1 MNKLK
6 GMLFYA
12 SAIAL
17 SGAMVAQAQEE
28 ETTERRVSTV
38 TVTGSLIQGT
48 PEDAALP
55 VDVLSSEDLLNQGSP
70 SALDIIKSLPVSSGV
85 LGDTNQFDGR
95 AQGSEGSGT
104 VNLRGLGASRTLV
117 LLDGRRLASNPFAFA
132 GSGAVDTNILPLAA
146 VGRIEVLKDGAAATY
161 GSDAV
166 AGVVNFITRDDFE
179 GYEIGGDYKFVDGSD
194 GDYTVNGIA
203 GWDTDFG
210 DFLLA
215 AGYQHR
221 SELATTERDFALRDF
236 LGNPQGGWSL
246 VGNPGALRPVNAA
259 FGQTIAATAT
269 NPLGVVRDPACATLG
284 GTPLINPLAS
294 PPFPA
299 GTSAPVCGFQFT
311 PFDNIVEEENR
322 YQVLGKADFEIGDSH
337 NLTLEG
343 FYSATEVPKIA
354 FSPSFPPVGGA
365 SGPTSDASI
374 VAGQFFVPLTNPGF
388 ASLAAQNPG
397 LVPAG
402 SAGAFLIATR
412 PLGQA
417 GNALAGGR
425 GSERSYREFE
435 HYRLSAELKGELTEA
450 INYTASVT
458 SGSQIGRRTNEDTV
472 VNRYALAL
480 RGLGGA
486 NCNVAANTPG
496 LNNCLWFNP
505 FSTAIQQSAATGAT
519 NPQFTA
525 ANSIEVLD
533 FILEDTF
540 TEQEYKLTVIEGVL
554 DGMLPITLGD
564 GQIGWAAGAQY
575 RKEEYDRQFNDIAN
589 LDVNPCIATVTTGTR
604 TCAQPVGVLGFL
616 AGSRPLNAEQDI
628 YALFGELSLPFT
640 ENFNASLAAR
650 YEDYGGDIGS
660 TFDPKL
666 SARWQIAEP
675 LAVRGSI
682 STTFRGPALTQV
694 ATGSVTSL
702 QNVGGTFRAVDIAGN
717 PSLTPESALTY
728 NLGVIYQPGNFNI
741 SVDYWNFDFEDS
753 VITEPVANIIS
764 AVFPNG
770 NALPNNCTNPA
781 FAALVARFTFTGA
794 CAIANVSRLNTEYAN
809 GPDIKTSGID
819 VLADYTFED
828 VAGRGVDL
836 ELGASGSYVLEYDV
850 GEIAVEGVTVG
861 QPFSA
866 VGFLNF
872 QTVAT
877 PLPELKF
884 EAYANA
890 STENVNARL
899 TARYT
904 GEYEDQR
911 TGLFTAPNPNL
922 TTPGIILPQGQTIK
936 SFVSYDGTVVV
947 NLPAETTVSFSI
959 ENILDEQPPFAR
971 LELNYDPFT
980 GDAVGRTFKVGFTK
994 RFGAG
999 G

>member
-117 LLDGRRLASNPFAFA
+117 LLDGKRLAPNPFAFA
-132 GSGAVDTNILPLAA
+132 GNGSVDTNILPLAA

-166 AGVVNFITRDDFE
+166 AGVVNFITRSGFE
-179 GYEIGGDYKFVDGSD
+179 GYEVGGTYKVVDGSD
-194 GDYTVNGIA
+194 GDYTLNGIA
-203 GWDTDFG
+203 GWDTNFG

-221 SELATTERDFALRDF
+221 SELATTERDFAIRDF
-236 LGNPQGGWSL
+236 VGNPQGGWSL
-246 VGNPGALRPVNAA
+246 VGNPGAFLPVSAA
-259 FGQTIAATAT
+259 FSPTG
-269 NPLGVVRDPACATLG
+269 GVRRDPQCATLG
-284 GTPLINPLAS
+284 GTPLLANPTT
-294 PPFPA
+294 PI
-299 GTSAPVCGFQFT
+299 CGFQFT

-322 YQVLGKADFEIGDSH
+322 YQVLGKADFEIGETS

-365 SGPTSDASI
+365 SGPTADASI
-374 VAGQFFVPLTNPGF
+374 VPGQFFVPLTNPGF

-402 SAGAFLIATR
+402 TAGAFLIATR
-412 PLGQA
+412 PLGLA

-425 GSERSYREFE
+425 GSERSFREYE
-435 HYRLSAELKGELTEA
+435 HYRLSAELKGQLTDS
-450 INYTASVT
+450 INYTTSVT
-458 SGSQIGRRTNEDTV
+458 TGSQIGRRTNEDTV

-505 FSTAIQQSAATGAT
+505 FSTAIQTSATNGVG
-519 NPQFTA
+519 NPQFTTP
-525 ANSIEVLD
+525 NSLEVLD
-533 FILEDTF
+533 FILDDTF
-540 TEQEYKLTVIEGVL
+540 TEQEYKLTVVEAVL
-554 DGMLPITLGD
+554 DGKLPIELGD
-564 GQIGWAAGAQY
+564 GPIGWAFGAQY
-575 RKEEYDRQFNDIAN
+575 REEEYDRQFNDIAN
-589 LDVNPCIATVTTGTR
+589 LDVNPCIATVTTGTT

-616 AGSRPLNAEQDI
+616 AGARPLNAKQDI
-628 YALFGELSLPFT
+628 YALFGEVSLPFT
-640 ENFNASLAAR
+640 ESFNASLAAR
-650 YEDYGGDIGS
+650 YEDYGGDVGS

-702 QNVGGTFRAVDIAGN
+702 QSVGGTFRAVDISGN
-717 PSLTPESALTY
+717 PALKPESALTY
-728 NLGVIYQPGNFNI
+728 NLGVIFQPGNFNM
-741 SVDYWNFDFEDS
+741 SVDYWNFDFDDS
-753 VITEPVANIIS
+753 VIAEPVAPIVA
-764 AVFPNG
+764 AVFPTG
-770 NALPNNCTNPA
+770 QPNNCTNPA

-794 CAIANVSRLNTEYAN
+794 CAVGNVSRLSTQYTN
-809 GPDIKTSGID
+809 GPNIKTSGID

-828 VAGRGVDL
+828 VGGRGFDL
-836 ELGASGSYVLEYDV
+836 ELGTSGSYVLEYDV
-850 GEIAVEGVTVG
+850 GEITVEGVRAG
-861 QPFSA
+861 APFSA

-890 STENVNARL
+890 STDNMNARL

-911 TGLFTAPNPNL
+911 TGLFTTPNANF
-922 TTPGIILPQGQTIK
+922 TTPGVILPQGQTIK
-936 SFVSYDGTVVV
+936 SFVSYDGTVVI
-947 NLPAETTVSFSI
+947 NLPAETTVSFSV
-959 ENILDEQPPFAR
+959 ENILDETPPFAR

-980 GDAVGRTFKVGFTK
+980 GDAIGRTFKIGVTK
-994 RFGAG
+994 KFGG

>member
-17 SGAMVAQAQEE
+17 SGAMAAQAQEE
-28 ETTERRVSTV
+28 ETTERRVNTV
-38 TVTGSLIQGT
+38 TVTGTLIQGT
-48 PEDAALP
+48 PEDSALP

-117 LLDGRRLASNPFAFA
+117 LLDGKRLASNPFAFA

-166 AGVVNFITRDDFE
+166 AGVVNFITRDNFT
-179 GYEIGGDYKFVDGSD
+179 GYEIGGDFKAVPGSD

-203 GWDTDFG
+203 GWDTNFG

-221 SELATTERDFALRDF
+221 SELATTERDFAIRDF
-236 LGNPQGGWSL
+236 AGNPQGGWSL
-246 VGNPGALRPVNAA
+246 VGNPGAFLPVSAA
-259 FGQTIAATAT
+259 FSPTG
-269 NPLGVVRDPACATLG
+269 GVRRDPQCAALG
-284 GTPLINPLAS
+284 GTPLLANPTT
-294 PPFPA
+294 PI
-299 GTSAPVCGFQFT
+299 CGFQFT

-322 YQVLGKADFEIGDSH
+322 YQVLGKADFEIGESH
-337 NLTLEG
+337 NLQLEA

-365 SGPTSDASI
+365 SGPTADASI
-374 VAGQFFVPLTNPGF
+374 VPGQFFVPLTNPGF
-388 ASLAAQNPG
+388 ASLSAQNPG

-402 SAGAFLIATR
+402 TAGAFLIATR
-412 PLGQA
+412 PLGFG
-417 GNALAGGR
+417 GNPLAGGR
-425 GSERSYREFE
+425 GSERSYREYE
-435 HYRLSAELKGELTEA
+435 HYRLSAEMKGELTDY
-450 INYTASVT
+450 INYAASVT
-458 SGSQIGRRTNEDTV
+458 TGSQIGRRTNEDTV
-472 VNRYALAL
+472 VNRYALSL

-505 FSTAIQQSAATGAT
+505 FSTAIQENVVSGAS
-519 NPQFTA
+519 NPQFSTP
-525 ANSIEVLD
+525 NSREVLD

-540 TEQEYKLTVIEGVL
+540 TEQEYKLTVVEAVL
-554 DGMLPITLGD
+554 SGQLPIELGD
-564 GQIGWAAGAQY
+564 GAIGWAAGAQY
-575 RKEEYDRQFNDIAN
+575 REEEYDRQFNDIAN
-589 LDVNPCIATVTTGTR
+589 LNINPCIATVTTGTT

-616 AGSRPLNAEQDI
+616 AGARPLNAKQDI

-640 ENFNASLAAR
+640 SNFNASLAAR
-650 YEDYGGDIGS
+650 YEDYGGDTGS

-666 SARWQIAEP
+666 SAKWQIADAFA
-675 LAVRGSI
+675 LRGSI

-694 ATGSVTSL
+694 AAGSVTSL
-702 QNVGGTFRAVDIAGN
+702 QNVGGTFRAVDISGN
-717 PSLTPESALTY
+717 PSLAPESALTY
-728 NLGVIYQPGNFNI
+728 NIGAIFQPGNLNL

-753 VITEPVANIIS
+753 VITEPVANIVS
-764 AVFPNG
+764 AVFPTG
-770 NALPNNCTNPA
+770 QPNNCTNPA
-781 FAALVARFTFTGA
+781 FAALVARFTFTGP
-794 CAIANVSRLNTEYAN
+794 CAVGNVSRLSTEYTN
-809 GPDIKTSGID
+809 GPDIKTSGVD
-819 VLADYTFED
+819 VLADYLFED
-828 VAGRGVDL
+828 VGGRGLDL
-836 ELGASGSYVLEYDV
+836 EIGASGSYVLEYEV
-850 GEIAVEGVTVG
+850 GEVAVEGVTVG
-861 QPFSA
+861 RPFSA

-890 STENVNARL
+890 NIDNINARL

-911 TGLFTAPNPNL
+911 TALFTAPNANF
-922 TTPGIILPQGQTIK
+922 TVPGTIFRQGQTIK
-936 SFVSYDGTVVV
+936 SFVSYDSTVVIR
-947 NLPAETTVSFSI
+947 LPAETTVSFSI
-959 ENILDEQPPFAR
+959 ENILDTQPPFAR

-994 RFGAG
+994 KFGG

>member
-6 GMLFYA
+6 GMFFYA

-17 SGAMVAQAQEE
+17 SGAMAAQAQEE

-104 VNLRGLGASRTLV
+104 INLRGLGASRTLV
-117 LLDGRRLASNPFAFA
+117 LLDGKRLASNPFAFA

-146 VGRIEVLKDGAAATY
+146 VGRIEILKDGAAATY

-166 AGVVNFITRDDFE
+166 AGVVNFITRENFT
-179 GYEIGGDYKFVDGSD
+179 GYEVGGDFKAVPGAD

-203 GWDTDFG
+203 GWDTNFG

-221 SELATTERDFALRDF
+221 SELATTERDFAQRSF
-236 LGNPQGGWSL
+236 LENPQAGYSL
-246 VGNPGALRPVNAA
+246 VGNPGAFLPVSAA
-259 FGQTIAATAT
+259 FSPTG
-269 NPLGVVRDPACATLG
+269 GVRRDPQCAVLG
-284 GTPLINPLAS
+284 GVPLLANP
-294 PPFPA
+294 
-299 GTSAPVCGFQFT
+299 TTPVCGFQFT
-311 PFDNIVEEENR
+311 PFDNIVEEEDR
-322 YQVLGKADFEIGDSH
+322 YQVLGKADFEIGETH
-337 NLTLEG
+337 NLTLQG

-365 SGPTSDASI
+365 SGPTADASI
-374 VAGQFFVPLTNPGF
+374 VPGQFFVPLTNPGF

-402 SAGAFLIATR
+402 TAGAFMIATR
-412 PLGQA
+412 PIGQA
-417 GNALAGGR
+417 GNTLAGGR
-425 GSERSYREFE
+425 GAERSYREYE

-458 SGSQIGRRTNEDTV
+458 TGSQIGRRTNEDTV

-505 FSTAIQQSAATGAT
+505 FSTAIRQSAVTGAT

-525 ANSIEVLD
+525 ANSNEVLD
-533 FILEDTF
+533 FILEDSF

-575 RKEEYDRQFNDIAN
+575 RKEEYDRQYNDIAN
-589 LDVNPCIATVTTGTR
+589 LDINPCIATVTTGTT

-616 AGSRPLNAEQDI
+616 AGSRPLTAEQDI

-640 ENFNASLAAR
+640 ENFSASLAAR
-650 YEDYGGDIGS
+650 YEDYGGDVGS

-666 SARWQIAEP
+666 SARWQVAEP

-702 QNVGGTFRAVDIAGN
+702 QSVGGTFRAVDIAGN

-728 NLGVIYQPGNFNI
+728 NIGVIYQPGNFNM

-753 VITEPVANIIS
+753 VITEPVANIVS
-764 AVFPNG
+764 AVFPTG
-770 NALPNNCTNPA
+770 QPNNCANPA

-794 CAIANVSRLNTEYAN
+794 CAVANVSRLNTQYTN
-809 GPDIKTSGID
+809 GPQIKTSGID

-828 VAGRGVDL
+828 VAGKGVDL
-836 ELGASGSYVLEYDV
+836 ELGGGASYVLEYEV

-890 STENVNARL
+890 STENINARL

-911 TGLFTAPNPNL
+911 TALFTTPNPNF

-959 ENILDEQPPFAR
+959 ENILDTQPPFAR

-980 GDAVGRTFKVGFTK
+980 GDAVGRTFKIGFTK

>member
-17 SGAMVAQAQEE
+17 TGSLAAYAQEDDDS
-28 ETTERRVSTV
+28 ERKLGTV

-55 VDVLSSEDLLNQGSP
+55 VDVLTAEDLRLQGSP
-70 SALDIIKSLPVSSGV
+70 SALDLIKSLPVSSGV

-104 VNLRGLGASRTLV
+104 VNLRGLGSSRTLV
-117 LLDGRRLASNPFAFA
+117 LLDGKRLAPNPFAFA
-132 GSGAVDTNILPLAA
+132 GNGSVDTNILPLAA
-146 VGRIEVLKDGAAATY
+146 VGRIEILKDGAAATY

-166 AGVVNFITRDDFE
+166 AGVVNFITRTGFE
-179 GYEIGGDYKFVDGSD
+179 GFEVGGDYKFVDGSD
-194 GDYTVNGIA
+194 GDYTVNAVG
-203 GWDTDFG
+203 GWNTDFG
-210 DFLLA
+210 SFLLA

-221 SELATTERDFALRDF
+221 SELAATERDWAVRDF
-236 LGNPQGGWSL
+236 LENPQGGWSL
-246 VGNPGALRPVNAA
+246 VGNPGAFAPRAA
-259 FGQTIAATAT
+259 NFAATG
-269 NPLGVVRDPACATLG
+269 PVQRDPGCGTVG
-284 GTPLINPLAS
+284 GIPLVT
-294 PPFPA
+294 A
-299 GTSAPVCGFQFT
+299 GNAVCGFQFT

-322 YQVLGKADFEIGDSH
+322 YQVLGKADFELSEKH
-337 NLTLEG
+337 NLSLQA

-365 SGPTSDASI
+365 SAPTADASL
-374 VAGQFFVPLTNPGF
+374 VGGQFYVPITNPGF
-388 ASLAAQNPG
+388 AALIAQNPG
-397 LVPAG
+397 YVPAG
-402 SAGAFLIATR
+402 TTGAFMIATR
-412 PLGQA
+412 PLGYA

-458 SGSQIGRRTNEDTV
+458 TGSQIGRRTNEDTV

-496 LNNCLWFNP
+496 LNGCLWFNP
-505 FSTAIQQSAATGAT
+505 FSNAIQTNAITGAT
-519 NPQFTA
+519 NPNFVSSA
-525 ANSIEVLD
+525 ANSLGVLD
-533 FILEDTF
+533 FILEDSF
-540 TEQEYKLTVIEGVL
+540 TEQEIKLTVFEGVL
-554 DGMLPITLGD
+554 DGQLPIALG
-564 GQIGWAAGAQY
+564 GGNVGWAFGGQY
-575 RKEEYDRQFNDIAN
+575 REEEFDRTYNDIAN
-589 LDVNPCIATVTTGTR
+589 LDVTPCIATVTTGTT
-604 TCAQPVGVLGFL
+604 TCAQPVGALGFL
-616 AGSRPLNAEQDI
+616 AGSRPLSATQDVT
-628 YALFGELSLPFT
+628 ALFGELSLPFT

-666 SARWQIAEP
+666 SVRWQLADP
-675 LAVRGSI
+675 LALRGSI
-682 STTFRGPALTQV
+682 GTTFRGPALTQV

-717 PSLTPESALTY
+717 PSLSPESALTY
-728 NLGVIYQPGNFNI
+728 NVGAIIKTGNLNM
-741 SVDYWNFDFEDS
+741 SVDYWNFDFDDS
-753 VITEPVANIIS
+753 VVTEPVASMVAAMFPGGS
-764 AVFPNG
+764 AV
-770 NALPNNCTNPA
+770 NCGTSA
-781 FAALVARFTFTGA
+781 FAGLQARFTFTGA
-794 CAIANVSRLNTEYAN
+794 CAIGNVSRLSTQYIN
-809 GPDIKTSGID
+809 GPNIKTSGID

-828 VAGRGVDL
+828 AFRPGLDL
-836 ELGASGSYVLEYDV
+836 EIGASGSYVLEYEV
-850 GEIAVEGVTVG
+850 GAVSVEGLQVG
-861 QPFSA
+861 NPFSA

-872 QTVAT
+872 QTIAT

-899 TARYT
+899 TARYI
-904 GEYEDQR
+904 GEYTDQR
-911 TGLFTAPNPNL
+911 TTLFTAPNANWP
-922 TTPGIILPQGQTIK
+922 TPGVIIPQGQTIDAQ
-936 SFVSYDGTVVV
+936 VIYDSTIVVQ
-947 NLPAETTVSFSI
+947 LPWDSTMSFSV
-959 ENILDEQPPFAR
+959 ENILDEDPSFAR

-980 GDAVGRTFKVGFTK
+980 GDAIGRTFKVGFTK

-999 G
+999 S

>member
-1 MNKLK
+1 MKTFK

-17 SGAMVAQAQEE
+17 SSSLAAQAQED
-28 ETTERRVSTV
+28 TSERKLETV

-55 VDVLSSEDLLNQGSP
+55 VDVLTAEDLKLQGSP
-70 SALDIIKSLPVSSGV
+70 SALDLIKSLPVSSGV

-117 LLDGRRLASNPFAFA
+117 LLDGKRLAPNPFAFA
-132 GSGAVDTNILPLAA
+132 GNGSVDTNILPLAA
-146 VGRIEVLKDGAAATY
+146 VGRIEILKDGAAATY

-166 AGVVNFITRDDFE
+166 AGVVNFITRDNYEGFE
-179 GYEIGGDYKFVDGSD
+179 VGGDYKLVDGSD
-194 GDYTVNGIA
+194 GDYSVNAVG

-210 DFLLA
+210 NFLLA

-221 SELATTERDFALRDF
+221 SELATTERDWAIRDY

-246 VGNPGALRPVNAA
+246 VGNPGAFLPVGAA
-259 FGQTIAATAT
+259 FTPVQ
-269 NPLGVVRDPACATLG
+269 GVTRDPACGNFAGIPIFSGAT
-284 GTPLINPLAS
+284 
-294 PPFPA
+294 
-299 GTSAPVCGFQFT
+299 PVCGFQFT

-322 YQVLGKADFEIGDSH
+322 YQVLGKADFDLNEKH
-337 NLTLEG
+337 NLSLQA
-343 FYSATEVPKIA
+343 FYSATDVPQIA

-365 SGPTSDASI
+365 SAPTADASLI
-374 VAGQFFVPLTNPGF
+374 PGQFFVPATNPGF
-388 ASLAAQNPG
+388 QALLAQNPG
-397 LVPAG
+397 LVSPA
-402 SAGAFLIATR
+402 AVGAYMIATR
-412 PLGQA
+412 PLGFG

-425 GSERSYREFE
+425 GSERSYREYE
-435 HYRLSAELKGELTEA
+435 HYRISAELKGELTEA
-450 INYTASVT
+450 INYTASLT

-472 VNRYALAL
+472 VNRYALSL

-505 FSTAIQQSAATGAT
+505 FSNALQTNVVTGAT
-519 NPQFTA
+519 NPNFTA
-525 ANSIEVLD
+525 ANSLEVLD

-540 TEQEYKLTVIEGVL
+540 TEQEIKLTVLEGVL
-554 DGMLPITLGD
+554 DGQLPISLAGGD
-564 GQIGWAAGAQY
+564 VGWAFGGQY
-575 RKEEYDRQFNDIAN
+575 RKEEFDRSYNDIAN
-589 LDVNPCIATVTTGTR
+589 LDVTPCIATVTTGTT
-604 TCAQPVGVLGFL
+604 TCAQPVGALGFL
-616 AGSRPLNAEQDI
+616 AGSRPLSAEQEV

-640 ENFNASLAAR
+640 DTLNASLAAR

-666 SARWQIAEP
+666 SVRWQVAEP
-675 LAVRGSI
+675 LAFRGSI

-694 ATGSVTSL
+694 APGSVTSL
-702 QNVGGTFRAVDIAGN
+702 QSVGGTFRAVDIAGN

-728 NLGVIYQPGNFNI
+728 NVGAIFQPGNLNL
-741 SVDYWNFDFEDS
+741 SVDYWSFDFDDS
-753 VITEPVANIIS
+753 VVTEPVASMVAAMFPGNS
-764 AVFPNG
+764 AV
-770 NALPNNCTNPA
+770 NCGAPA
-781 FAALVARFTFTGA
+781 FAALQARFTFTGA
-794 CAIANVSRLNTEYAN
+794 CAVTNVSRLNTQYIN
-809 GPDIKTSGID
+809 GPNIKTSGID

-828 VAGRGVDL
+828 VMGEGVDL
-836 ELGASGSYVLEYDV
+836 ELGGSGSYVLEYEV
-850 GEIAVEGVTVG
+850 GAVSVEGIQVG
-861 QPFSA
+861 APFSA

-872 QTVAT
+872 QTIAT

-890 STENVNARL
+890 STDNLNARL
-899 TARYT
+899 TARYI

-911 TGLFTAPNPNL
+911 ASLFTAPNTNTGVPVLL
-922 TTPGIILPQGQTIK
+922 TQGQTIK
-936 SFVSYDGTVVV
+936 SQVNYDGTIVWS
-947 NLPAETTVSFSI
+947 LPGETTLSFSV
-959 ENILDEQPPFAR
+959 ENILDTKPPFAR

-980 GDAVGRTFKVGFTK
+980 GDAVGRTFKIGFTK

-999 G
+999 S